1 MLPIF
6 TANNSLVTR
15 AGLLTE
21 ERECKKRL
29 DKYSSAYDAARLRHL
44 GHKSVLP
51 ACRLG
56 AELLDSNVLEQALGG
71 SYEADAGTPLPF
83 RCPSRNVSH
92 ISTDR
97 AGM

>member
-51 ACRLG
+51 AGLPP
-56 AELLDSNVLEQALGG
+56 GG
-71 SYEADAGTPLPF
+71 
-83 RCPSRNVSH
+83 
-92 ISTDR
+92 
-97 AGM
+97 